1 MSPLQGRRASLRA
14 RGDHEPANQAW
25 SEASSW
31 FDAALYSE
39 AGGDDVKRKIVQ
51 YRNGSYES
59 VQDQLVDES
68 PVEFRLGDVPIAVLM
83 RTTGND
89 EELGLGFAI
98 TEGIVVGP
106 HEVLSIDRI
115 DGPRDGDRYLIVL
128 EDGVRVDPEQFRR
141 NFFTSS
147 SCGVCG
153 KASIDAV
160 RIAARVMSPG
170 PRITPRVISSLP
182 ESMRKRQNAFAES
195 GSIHAAA
202 AFTPGG
208 DLVAIFEDVGR
219 HNAVDKVVGH
229 LARTAWPPS
238 DLVLF
243 VSGRISFEM
252 VQKAA
257 VAGIPIIGGISGAS
271 GLAVDLGEELAMT
284 VIGFVRDDTFNAYCG
299 MDRIADAQL

>member
-1 MSPLQGRRASLRA
+1 
-14 RGDHEPANQAW
+14 
-25 SEASSW
+25 
-31 FDAALYSE
+31 
-39 AGGDDVKRKIVQ
+39 VKRKIVQ